1 MFYTCFIMFP
11 LSARLKHLLKEC
23 FTWMG
28 AFGRDEPK
36 PTRLLTNF
44 LDFGIRLK
52 RRLPIA
58 ARVGMTNGRNVHL
71 EVRDGIKKVTGRPNR
86 IKETQVYSTGYP
98 VFLPVG
104 SPTLPR
110 IGFLS
115 PDRSPPHRRQRAAR
129 RRVQIGRAGRRLPRT
144 HSRPRDGGSFFS
156 VRAVSPERRCR
167 RPRDRHR

>member
-71 EVRDGIKKVTGRPNR
+71 EVRDGVKKVTGRPSR
-86 IKETQVYSTGYP
+86 IKETQVYSKGYP
-98 VFLPVG
+98 LFLPVG

-115 PDRSPPHRRQRAAR
+115 PDRSPSHSLFLFLSLSLSLSLCFCPCTPTPLSN
-129 RRVQIGRAGRRLPRT
+129 IISAG
-144 HSRPRDGGSFFS
+144 
-156 VRAVSPERRCR
+156 A
-167 RPRDRHR
+167 